1 VAAGG
6 VWSAAGGASAARA
19 AMVEIMDNNKTNKD
33 WQVDGV
39 FMGKMATQ

>member
-1 VAAGG
+1 V
-6 VWSAAGGASAARA
+6 
-19 AMVEIMDNNKTNKD
+19 MEIMDNNKTNKD